1 MTCVCRERARAASR
15 GSAAREGGGARER
28 PARVGGRRLAGARVC
43 VRTGRREQH
52 VLKVLHIHLER
63 VALAAHVDEDLDHLL
78 DQLAVH
84 HLAFALPTD
93 QLEDRRSH
101 VALHRVEHDV
111 VEGLR
116 TNLGELMERQP
127 LDVKA
132 VQVLEHV

>member
-1 MTCVCRERARAASR
+1 LHARARTR
-15 GSAAREGGGARER
+15 
-28 PARVGGRRLAGARVC
+28 C
-43 VRTGRREQH
+43 REQH

-116 TNLGELMERQP
+116 ADLGELME
-127 LDVKA
+127 
-132 VQVLEHV
+132 